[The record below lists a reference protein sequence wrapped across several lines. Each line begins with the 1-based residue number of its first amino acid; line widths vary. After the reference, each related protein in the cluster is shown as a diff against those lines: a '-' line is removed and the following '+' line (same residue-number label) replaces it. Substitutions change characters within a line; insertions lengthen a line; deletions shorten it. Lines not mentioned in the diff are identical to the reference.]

1 MNLAASHTAPP
12 QKPGRV
18 SYLMKEIPAVTGRGL
33 STAYRDA
40 KLGRLIVRK
49 SGRSSIVL
57 ADDLM
62 AWLGA
67 EPSNS

>member
-1 MNLAASHTAPP
+1 
-12 QKPGRV
+12 
-18 SYLMKEIPAVTGRGL
+18 MKEIPAVTGRGL

-40 KLGRLIVRK
+40 KLGKLKVRK

-57 ADDLM
+57 LDDLM

-67 EPSNS
+67 TDTTNP